1 MYAGLHVKYPLFL
14 SDFSENLIISTAFR
28 KILKYEISWKSFQWE
43 PSCFMPT
50 DGRRTD
56 RQTASQ
62 PASQPNMTMLITA
75 FCHFVNV
82 PRNVEIYEG
91 FQALKCIRINIS

>member
-56 RQTASQ
+56 RQTDRQ
-62 PASQPNMTMLITA
+62 PASQPAQHDNANNSFLP
-75 FCHFVNV
+75 FCE
-82 PRNVEIYEG
+82 R
-91 FQALKCIRINIS
+91 A